1 MALTEILLV
10 YAVIAGLMAVML
22 FVFSIFIEKNKQK
35 SRRYLIWAVVFL
47 AAAFSATEY
56 AFWLNGEYLY
66 YLLLTPNIPL
76 LFYFVI
82 WFAFV
87 VWVFE
92 SRGERKIWIILSI
105 LLFLLLIAAFLCPN
119 CIRF

>member
-10 YAVIAGLMAVML
+10 YAAIAGIMSVML
-22 FVFSIFIEKNKQK
+22 FAFSIFVERNKQK
-35 SRRYLIWAVVFL
+35 SRKYLIWAVLFL

-66 YLLLTPNIPL
+66 YLLLTPNVPL
-76 LFYFVI
+76 LFYFAI
-82 WFAFV
+82 WLAFV

-92 SRGERKIWIILSI
+92 SRGERKIWIIFSA
-105 LLFLLLIAAFLCPN
+105 LLILLLIAAFLCPD